1 MSRCRSSHKVISG
14 AILPASGTSRAVTGW
29 VAMPGGADDAGA
41 AMASTA
47 PKTAAAHKPGRALCR
62 KSGKAIMGRIIAEIA
77 AIRRRVAP
85 STDAS
90 RGMAALCA
98 LRYRRPAFA
107 VEGRH
112 GGAAHPGRRYRRH
125 RGQARLARRQ
135 GADYR
140 HERPR
145 ADADAAGGTGGAH
158 RDD

>member
-1 MSRCRSSHKVISG
+1 MSRCRSSHKVVPGAMPANSG
-14 AILPASGTSRAVTGW
+14 ASRAVTGC
-29 VAMPGGADDAGA
+29 VATPGGADDAGA

-47 PKTAAAHKPGRALCR
+47 PKTAAAHNPLRTICR
-62 KSGKAIMGRIIAEIA
+62 KSGKAIAGRIIAEIA
-77 AIRRRVAP
+77 AIARRAGP

-90 RGMAALCA
+90 RGMAVVGALG
-98 LRYRRPAFA
+98 YRRPAFA

-140 HERPR
+140 QERPR